1 MGSHFLFKAFLVFL
15 SGTFLIG
22 CGSEPIFIADSV
34 RIRIFFMER
43 MAEIEARLNENYRT
57 KINSQERFDYL
68 ALIQM
73 ESKEAHK
80 LKIVSH
86 IDPEVLKQKWPFEK
100 ISRLPG
106 GHRFPSPLK
115 KVPLNQWRGDQFS
128 FLTGNTDVLHLGATV
143 QNDDFSLLPEGFF
156 AVQEVFAKD
165 QTLRASL
172 ALFGPTENSKG
183 GLYLMS
189 YLGINPFH
197 EGLEQDVFKLELTAT
212 EGAKIISRGR
222 MSIGAWFGPLGLNF
236 F

>member
-1 MGSHFLFKAFLVFL
+1 VGSHFLFKAFLVFF
-15 SGTFLIG
+15 SVTFLIG

-86 IDPEVLKQKWPFEK
+86 IDPEVLKKKWPFEK

-115 KVPLNQWRGDQFS
+115 KGSLNQWQGDQFN
-128 FLTGNTDVLHLGATV
+128 FLTGDTEVLYLGATV
-143 QNDDFSLLPEGFF
+143 QNDDFAILPEGFF
-156 AVQEVFAKD
+156 AVQEIFAKD

-172 ALFGPTENSKG
+172 ALFGPTKDSKG

-197 EGLEQDVFKLELTAT
+197 ESQDREVFELDLKAT
-212 EGAKIISRGR
+212 EGAKIISHGR
-222 MSIGAWFGPLGLNF
+222 MSIGAWFGALGLNF